1 MSYQLNI
8 NIKEEL
14 QHLNSKELFEFMIER
29 FEKQYDESKNR
40 FNILTKLKKHR
51 KITNCYNFIE
61 LYDDTFYNFIHF
73 CEDMLDV
80 YEMEDRESFSK
91 LIKLIMTSYNCYDLV
106 FKFNGII
113 EEDWFES
120 KYWTEIEEDLEDI
133 FNDEIDKLYHD
144 KRKKNAVKV
153 IENHFLKAFYSPY
166 TELGIRRF
174 NKELDKLDIN

>member
-8 NIKEEL
+8 NIHEEL
-14 QHLNSKELFEFMIER
+14 QHLLSNELFEFMIER

-40 FNILTKLKKHR
+40 FNILNKLNKNLSLEKLHD
-51 KITNCYNFIE
+51 NC
-61 LYDDTFYNFIHF
+61 FYNFIHF

-80 YEMEDRESFSK
+80 YEMDDRESFSK